1 MSDIEIRGGKPLFG
15 ELSVQGSKNGVLPVM
30 AAAILNRETVVLEN
44 VPGIQDVS
52 CMMGILD
59 SLGCRL
65 GDAGSGRLTID
76 ASGVSSHTID
86 RDAMSQMRS
95 SIMLLGPLLGRV
107 GQVEFSSPG
116 GCSIGERPI
125 DLHRQALEQMGV
137 CFEERDGVVTAKVS
151 RLKGAVIGLPFPSV
165 GATENVVAAAVLA
178 EGETVLEG
186 AAREPEIG
194 ELCRFL
200 NACGAKIEG
209 AGTGTIRIRGVKR
222 LHGCTWRVGGDRI
235 VAGTYLIAAAACG
248 GEISLRGAD
257 AGQLSSVCGI
267 LAKTGAKV
275 ESGADRISLKAEE
288 RPEAVRVATGPYPG
302 FPTDLQSP
310 LLALCCVARGESVI
324 EETVF
329 EGRFKT
335 AGELARLGA
344 AIGIDGRTARIEGR
358 ECLVGG
364 HVRATDLRG
373 GAALVI
379 AGLLA
384 QGTAYIGRRE
394 YIDRGYEDIVRDL
407 RTLGARIKG

>member
-137 CFEERDGVVTAKVS
+137 RFSERDGVVTAKVS

-209 AGTGTIRIRGVKR
+209 AGTGTIRIRGVER

-235 VAGTYLIAAAACG
+235 VAGTYLIAAAA
-248 GEISLRGAD
+248 
-257 AGQLSSVCGI
+257 
-267 LAKTGAKV
+267 
-275 ESGADRISLKAEE
+275 
-288 RPEAVRVATGPYPG
+288 
-302 FPTDLQSP
+302 
-310 LLALCCVARGESVI
+310 
-324 EETVF
+324 
-329 EGRFKT
+329 
-335 AGELARLGA
+335 
-344 AIGIDGRTARIEGR
+344 
-358 ECLVGG
+358 
-364 HVRATDLRG
+364 
-373 GAALVI
+373 
-379 AGLLA
+379 
-384 QGTAYIGRRE
+384 
-394 YIDRGYEDIVRDL
+394 
-407 RTLGARIKG
+407 